1 MFWNDSQIPRRM
13 GFIGSVATRFC
24 HRMCFRPAQEH
35 CCSNLALLQTSIIME
50 VSQCHRYRCLPTQW
64 VDLDNAWVDLELT
77 IVKVTD
83 DHISFSFSLQK
94 KNHGDDFGFTV
105 TPHPGTDKG
114 LLMGEIQQNGA
125 LAAWNQLIVSD
136 SIVQVNSESDSMPS
150 EHRLCL
156 VVKKG
161 DPITH
166 VNNESDVGNMI
177 WELRARNS
185 VELTVCTNKCLRPHC
200 PPAPL
205 RAHAHVFEVGAG
217 THSSTAL
224 Q

>member
-1 MFWNDSQIPRRM
+1 
-13 GFIGSVATRFC
+13 
-24 HRMCFRPAQEH
+24 
-35 CCSNLALLQTSIIME
+35 
-50 VSQCHRYRCLPTQW
+50 
-64 VDLDNAWVDLELT
+64 
-77 IVKVTD
+77 
-83 DHISFSFSLQK
+83 
-94 KNHGDDFGFTV
+94 
-105 TPHPGTDKG
+105 
-114 LLMGEIQQNGA
+114 MGEIQQNGA

-185 VELTVCTNKCLRPHC
+185 VELTVCTNKRLRPHC

>member
-1 MFWNDSQIPRRM
+1 
-13 GFIGSVATRFC
+13 
-24 HRMCFRPAQEH
+24 
-35 CCSNLALLQTSIIME
+35 ME
-50 VSQCHRYRCLPTQW
+50 VSQCHCYRSLPTQW
-64 VDLDNAWVDLELT
+64 VDLDNAWVVLELT

-83 DHISFSFSLQK
+83 NHITFSFSLQK
-94 KNHGDDFGFTV
+94 SSFKDDFGFKV
-105 TPHPGTDKG
+105 TSCPGTDEG
-114 LLMGEIQQNGA
+114 LLMGEIQQNGI
-125 LAAWNQLIVSD
+125 LAAWNRLVSD

-156 VVKKG
+156 VVQKG
-161 DPITH
+161 DTITH

-185 VELTVCTNKCLRPHC
+185 VELTVRTNKRVCPHC

-205 RAHAHVFEVGAG
+205 GEHTHVFEVGAG
-217 THSSTAL
+217 THFSTAF